1 MSEPG
6 ADSFFWPEFTEGE
19 YRDHLTNIP
28 NRRAFDHALDIA
40 LKAADLHG
48 EGLGLVILDIDH
60 FKKINDSFGHQAG
73 DAVLKAFTSRVSSSV
88 RGSDFL
94 ARYGG
99 EEFALIAMSRNVFDL
114 GERVRQSVEN
124 SVFKLPGGQNLR
136 VTCSF
141 GCALYPNDANNG
153 AGLIT
158 AADDALYAAK
168 HGGRNRGER
177 AKKEERRVLC
187 VIAADSPLA
196 LHFIKNLKKVFGDW
210 DFEVC
215 TRAEELNAWSERRPD
230 VLVVSRC
237 LPGETPEKILKDVPT
252 LFSASHI
259 VLVVGPIDEK
269 CRIYMKNAQRM
280 GLNNIVTGRLPGD
293 PPYNIF
299 VALTNSRDGD
309 FVIESQPEEEI
320 QQTVEVLVTVEQLER
335 EREEENGID
344 VVDKDEV
351 LVDSRETREKAE
363 DDEEEMWERPATAE
377 RRKRLFVNNKIP
389 RVKTNPMSMYA
400 HSERDMAPVATSVSN
415 KGGVGKTTT
424 TVSLAVALSMAN
436 LRVSIADLN
445 LGGPNVAAFF
455 NLNPTHGIEMLS
467 GRRKGLRPALEQL
480 LVNTRYE
487 NLKVLPG
494 PVDKTVHPENLF
506 GRGELAEIINVLKE
520 LSDVVIVDTPPEF
533 WTRSWLAEVFE
544 MSDLVLAVVDQSKFS
559 EEDTSEYAP
568 HLLSMGVTPERIKIV
583 LNKFSPRLHNA
594 RIVEKAFCAGFKK
607 GVNPRVLP
615 KVTVTIPHDWD
626 AHGLKG
632 YKGEVVGL
640 EDAGSQW
647 HRLAGEVARMAG
659 REYAGPVKVKEVK
672 KMGLFGL
679 LTRRG
684 S

>member
-1 MSEPG
+1 MSGPG
-6 ADSFFWPEFTEGE
+6 ADSIFWPEFAESE

-28 NRRAFDHALDIA
+28 NRRAFEHALEIA
-40 LKAADLHG
+40 LKTAARHG
-48 EGLGLVILDIDH
+48 EGLGLVIFDIDH
-60 FKKINDSFGHQAG
+60 FKRINDSFGHQAG
-73 DAVLKAFTSRVSSSV
+73 DAVLKAITSRVSSSV
-88 RGSDFL
+88 RGGDFL

-99 EEFALIAMSRNVFDL
+99 EEFVLIAMSRNVFDL
-114 GERVRQSVEN
+114 GERVRRSVEN

-141 GCALYPNDANNG
+141 GCAVYPDDATDG

-187 VIAADSPLA
+187 VIAADRPLA
-196 LHFIKNLKKVFGDW
+196 LHSIINLKKVFRDW

-215 TRAEELNAWSERRPD
+215 TRAEELYAWSERRPD
-230 VLVVSRC
+230 VLVISRS
-237 LPGETPEKILKDVPT
+237 LPGEAPEKILKDVPA

-259 VLVVGPIDEK
+259 VLVVGPVDEK
-269 CRIYMKNAQRM
+269 CRIYMKNAQRL
-280 GLNNIVTGRLPGD
+280 GLNNIVTGSLPGD

-299 VALTNSRDGD
+299 VALTNSRDGE
-309 FVIESQPEEEI
+309 FVIECGPEEEI
-320 QQTVEVLVTVEQLER
+320 QQAEAEEVLVTVDQLE
-335 EREEENGID
+335 EEEEERVH
-344 VVDKDEV
+344 VVDKDYFPLAEPFN
-351 LVDSRETREKAE
+351 E
-363 DDEEEMWERPATAE
+363 DDEEEIWERPA
-377 RRKRLFVNNKIP
+377 RVDGRKRLFSHNIIP
-389 RVKTNPMSMYA
+389 RVKTDPMSTYP
-400 HSERDMAPVATSVSN
+400 HSGRDMAPVATSVAN

-436 LRVSIADLN
+436 MKVSIADLN

-455 NLNPTHGIEMLS
+455 NLNPAHGIEMLS
-467 GRRKGLRPALEQL
+467 GRRKGLRPAVEQL
-480 LVNTRYE
+480 LVKTRYE

-494 PVDKTVHPENLF
+494 PVDKTVHPEKLF
-506 GRGELAEIINVLKE
+506 GRGELAGIISVLKE
-520 LSDVVIVDTPPEF
+520 LSDVVLVDTPPEF
-533 WTRSWLAEVFE
+533 WTRPWLAEVFE

-607 GVNPRVLP
+607 GINPRVLP

-647 HRLAGEVARMAG
+647 HRLAGEIARMAG
-659 REYAGPVKVKEVK
+659 REYAGPFKAKEVK
-672 KMGLFGL
+672 KMGLLGL

>member
-1 MSEPG
+1 LSEPG
-6 ADSFFWPEFTEGE
+6 ADNIFWPEFAESE

-28 NRRAFDHALDIA
+28 NRRAFDHALEIA
-40 LKAADLHG
+40 LKAADRYG

-60 FKKINDSFGHQAG
+60 FKRINDSFGHQAG

-88 RGSDFL
+88 RGGDFL

-99 EEFALIAMSRNVFDL
+99 EEFVLIAMSRNVFDL

-124 SVFKLPGGQNLR
+124 SVFRLPGGQSLR

-141 GCALYPNDANNG
+141 GCAVYPDDATDG

-158 AADDALYAAK
+158 AADNALYAAK

-187 VIAADSPLA
+187 VIAADRPLA
-196 LHFIKNLKKVFGDW
+196 LHSIINLKKVFSDW
-210 DFEVC
+210 DFEAC

-230 VLVVSRC
+230 VLVISRC
-237 LPGETPEKILKDVPT
+237 LPGEAPEKILKDVPV

-259 VLVVGPIDEK
+259 VLVVGPVDEK
-269 CRIYMKNAQRM
+269 CRVYIKNAQRL
-280 GLNNIVTGRLPGD
+280 GLNNIVTGSLPGD

-299 VALTNSRDGD
+299 VALTNSRDGE
-309 FVIESQPEEEI
+309 FVIECGPEEEVK
-320 QQTVEVLVTVEQLER
+320 QVEEILVTVDQLEE
-335 EREEENGID
+335 ER
-344 VVDKDEV
+344 VYAVDKDYFPPADPFNE
-351 LVDSRETREKAE
+351 
-363 DDEEEMWERPATAE
+363 DEEEEIWERPATGE
-377 RRKRLFVNNKIP
+377 RRKRLFVNNRIP
-389 RVKTNPMSMYA
+389 GVKTEPMYP
-400 HSERDMAPVATSVSN
+400 HSGRDMAPVATSVAN

-436 LRVSIADLN
+436 MKVSIADLN

-467 GRRKGLRPALEQL
+467 GRRKGLRPAVEQL
-480 LVNTRYE
+480 LMKTRYE

-494 PVDKTVHPENLF
+494 PVDKTVHPEKLF
-506 GRGELAEIINVLKE
+506 GRGELADIISVLKE
-520 LSDVVIVDTPPEF
+520 LSDVVLVDTPPEF
-533 WTRSWLAEVFE
+533 WTRPWLAEVFE

-583 LNKFSPRLHNA
+583 LNKFSPKLHNA
-594 RIVEKAFCAGFKK
+594 RIVEKAFSSGFKK
-607 GVNPRVLP
+607 GINPRVLP

-647 HRLAGEVARMAG
+647 HRLAGEIARMAG
-659 REYAGPVKVKEVK
+659 REYAGPVKAKAKEVK
-672 KMGLFGL
+672 KMGLLGL
-679 LTRRG
+679 LTRKGR
-684 S
+684 